1 VTFIDRRA
9 PFDLIGS
16 LMTWTSGKEDLVDVE
31 EAVAL
36 QADVDEG
43 RFHAG
48 QHVVDLA
55 EVDVADER
63 ASAAAF
69 DVDLGDFAR

>member
-1 VTFIDRRA
+1 MSNHLT
-9 PFDLIGS
+9 LIAKTQS
-16 LMTWTSGKEDLVDVE
+16 LI
-31 EAVAL
+31 
-36 QADVDEG
+36 
-43 RFHAG
+43 
-48 QHVVDLA
+48 A